1 MSTHHPSPESSP
13 DPNTRREP
21 EPTSAPTTASA
32 PARPGRRTIAIAAAS
47 IAAVGLVGAIALGAV
62 RGGADA
68 SDGAGHEASD
78 AVAARSGEA
87 GATDASGAGDDAV
100 GDAGGSDVAADL
112 PAAVVAQ
119 LAYVRAHWK
128 DTTNDEFGYL
138 EESDCVN
145 FASQSLL
152 ERGWQVD
159 DEWWHTEDGDPYAS
173 SAAWI
178 SSTAFRDYLE
188 AHPERGTALT
198 DDQRDQVKVGDIV
211 QFDWDDSGDRDH
223 TGIVTA
229 VTVEAD
235 GSISIAYAGH
245 TDATWDRTVDEAIH
259 EIHPGGTAYYWSIAG

>member
-1 MSTHHPSPESSP
+1 MSMHQPEPESQP
-13 DPNTRREP
+13 DPDRVTHAQAQRPAE
-21 EPTSAPTTASA
+21 SADGGRHAA
-32 PARPGRRTIAIAAAS
+32 PQAGIPRRTLVVAAAS
-47 IAAVGLVGAIALGAV
+47 VAAVGLVGAIAFGAMQ
-62 RGGADA
+62 GGADDPA
-68 SDGAGHEASD
+68 GAGAAGD
-78 AVAARSGEA
+78 AVSAAGPGAGSDDAAGEA
-87 GATDASGAGDDAV
+87 DQA
-100 GDAGGSDVAADL
+100 DVAVNVT
-112 PAAVVAQ
+112 AAVAAQ
-119 LAYVRAHWK
+119 LAYVEAHWQ
-128 DTTNDEFGYL
+128 DTENDEFGYL

-159 DEWWHTEDGDPYAS
+159 DEWRHTEDGDPYAS
-173 SAAWI
+173 SPAWI

-188 AHPERGTALT
+188 EHPERATALT

-259 EIHPGGTAYYWSIAG
+259 VIHPGGTAYYWSIPA